1 MSQMLGFTSH
11 CGVTLHG
18 MVHTKAEL
26 YYNPSVIYVYTA
38 YQGCCVFI
46 KKIRQVDIALQLK
59 SYF

>member
-26 YYNPSVIYVYTA
+26 YYNPSVIYTQHSKA
-38 YQGCCVFI
+38 AVF
-46 KKIRQVDIALQLK
+46 LLK
-59 SYF
+59 RLGKLTLHCS

>member
-26 YYNPSVIYVYTA
+26 YYNPSVIYVRVTKVVA
-38 YQGCCVFI
+38 DHESEFSG
-46 KKIRQVDIALQLK
+46 
-59 SYF
+59 